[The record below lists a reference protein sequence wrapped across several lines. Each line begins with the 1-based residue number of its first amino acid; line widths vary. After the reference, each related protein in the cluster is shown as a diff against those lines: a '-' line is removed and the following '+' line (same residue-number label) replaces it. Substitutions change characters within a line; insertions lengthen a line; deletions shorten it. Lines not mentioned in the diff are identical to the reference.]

1 MKICN
6 VKKNKYNVA
15 MDPGIKFNKSN
26 KQKIKN
32 PVNQIIKVFWGHDLN
47 QHKIS
52 SSFNGINKSS

>member
-1 MKICN
+1 MLLCIFGLLLPGSKKMKICN

-47 QHKIS
+47 
-52 SSFNGINKSS
+52 

>member
-26 KQKIKN
+26 KQKVKY
-32 PVNQIIKVFWGHDLN
+32 PVNQVVNVFWDHDL
-47 QHKIS
+47 S
-52 SSFNGINKSS
+52 